1 MYRNHQV
8 YCSIM
13 ELASDG
19 RWSPFQGPEG
29 QGWRME
35 LGGKWENPAQQR
47 RTNLGFSKHSE
58 RFKLQWYLRLSGR
71 HSGLSL
77 ALGRSLGTYRT
88 DWKCQQNQP
97 PHSPPPSCPE
107 QGQQWASGAIPAPF
121 ILVGWPSPSPADG
134 ACWPP
139 AVTCS
144 SIHPLVASLP
154 LLSPLPHSLNV
165 FLRIISK

>member
-1 MYRNHQV
+1 MGAGAPSKDQK
-8 YCSIM
+8 
-13 ELASDG
+13 G
-19 RWSPFQGPEG
+19 RGG
-29 QGWRME
+29 GWN
-35 LGGKWENPAQQR
+35 WEANPAQQR

-77 ALGRSLGTYRT
+77 ASGRSLGTYRT
-88 DWKCQQNQP
+88 GWKCQQNQTP
-97 PHSPPPSCPE
+97 PHSPTTSCPE
-107 QGQQWASGAIPAPF
+107 QGQQWASEAIPAPF
-121 ILVGWPSPSPADG
+121 ILVGWPTPSPADG

-154 LLSPLPHSLNV
+154 LLSPLPHSPNV